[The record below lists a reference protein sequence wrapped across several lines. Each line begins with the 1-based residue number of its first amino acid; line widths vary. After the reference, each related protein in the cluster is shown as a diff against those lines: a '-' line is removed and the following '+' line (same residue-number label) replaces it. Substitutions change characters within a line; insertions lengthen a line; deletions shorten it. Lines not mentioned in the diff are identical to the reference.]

1 MQFIHLH
8 NHSHYSLLDGL
19 PKIPELVAEAK
30 KNNMKALGLTD
41 HGVMYGVI
49 EFYQECIKNGIKPII
64 GVEFY
69 LARRGLKDKKP
80 NIDARPYHLILLARN
95 NIGYNNLLKLTS
107 IAHLEGFYYKPRIDW
122 PTLEKYHEG
131 LIAMSACLNGQIPQV
146 ILAGDQ
152 KEASDLVLK
161 YKNLFGKDN
170 FYLEIQSHP
179 GQEEQERV
187 NKELINLSKVHGV
200 GLVATNDVHYLHAE
214 DAEAQDILI
223 CLQSKKKISDQ
234 DRMSLMDFDLSFRS
248 SEKMIEDFASVPE
261 AIKNTEKIAQMCNV
275 EIELGKISLPHF
287 ELPNNENPD
296 SFLEKMCQTGLKKRY
311 PECFDVSKN
320 KSCDPERIDKIN
332 KRLEY
337 ELSTIKKTGYASY
350 FLIVQDFVNW
360 AKKNGI
366 VVGPGRGSA
375 AGSIVSYLIN
385 ITDVDPLKYNLIFER
400 FLNPERVSMP
410 DIDIDFADIRR
421 LEILKYVE
429 AKYGQDHVS
438 QIITFGTMAARAAI
452 RDVGRVLGLSYNYC
466 DRIAK
471 MIPMFF
477 SLEDAINSSPEL
489 KDAYQNDP
497 EAKILINFAKKLE
510 GVARHH
516 STHACGVL
524 ISKDRLVETVPLQYA
539 SSSDQTII
547 SQYSLHPI
555 EDLGLLKMDFLGL
568 KNLTIL
574 ENVIDIIEKIHQ
586 KKVTLEDVDLEDKKT
601 FKLLQKGQTT
611 GVFQLESSGMKK
623 WLTKLKP
630 NRFEDIIAMVALY
643 RPGPMEFIPDFI
655 NGKLKKR
662 KIVYDDPH
670 LEPILADTYGIAVYQ
685 EQVMEIARQ
694 LAGFSYAEADI
705 LRKAVGKKI
714 KKLLNEQ
721 KDKLIDG
728 MVKNG
733 LSNPVAKK
741 IWQTIEPFASYG
753 FNKAHA
759 TCYALIAF
767 QTAYFKAN
775 YPTEFMTALLTADQD
790 DIDKI
795 AIRIREASQMKIKVL
810 PPNINKSFSTF
821 TVLPGELKKG
831 HKQIRF
837 GLNAIKNVGNNIVK
851 AIIRERKESGSF
863 KNIEDFLMRVQDKD
877 LNRKSLESLI
887 KSGAMN
893 GFGDINVLLKNVD
906 KLLEFNRYQK
916 QEKLNGQS
924 SIFSKMTAGK
934 SFSIKLEKYPNI
946 DPRDKLAWE
955 KEMLG
960 LYITGHP
967 FKEFQKKLSKK
978 IKTIADVKMAKLTK
992 DINIG
997 GVINSIQKI
1006 VTKNNENMMF
1016 AQLEDSTDN
1025 IEIIVFPKI
1034 FRKFE
1039 SVLQKDSMIIVN
1051 GRLNYKDGQAKLL
1064 VEDIQS
1070 LDNFLNKF
1078 SQKLEP
1084 LTIHLDDKPS
1094 IDQIDSLK
1102 DLLQHNSGK
1111 SPVYFEFPKGKK
1123 SAKVKISLSIKN
1135 TEDLRKKIK
1144 EILDSK

>member
-1 MQFIHLH
+1 MKFVHLH
-8 NHSHYSLLDGL
+8 THSHYSLLDGL
-19 PKIPELVAEAK
+19 SKVPELVAEAK
-30 KNNMKALGLTD
+30 KMNMPALGLTD

-49 EFYQECIKNGIKPII
+49 EFYQECIKNNIKPII

-80 NIDARPYHLILLARN
+80 NIDTKPYHLILLAKN
-95 NIGYNNLLKLTS
+95 NTGYNNLLKLTS

-122 PTLEKYHEG
+122 EILEKYHEG
-131 LIAMSACLNGQIPQV
+131 LIATSACLNGQIPST
-146 ILAGDQ
+146 ILAGDL
-152 KEASDLVLK
+152 KEANHLVSK
-161 YKNLFGKDN
+161 YKNLFGADS
-170 FYLEIQSHP
+170 FYLEVQSHP
-179 GQEEQERV
+179 GKEDQENV
-187 NKELINLSKVHGV
+187 NKELIKMSKEHGV
-200 GLVATNDVHYLHAE
+200 GLVATNDVHYLHSE
-214 DAEAQDILI
+214 DAEAQDLLM
-223 CLQSKKKISDQ
+223 CLQMKKKISDR
-234 DRMSLMDFDLSFRS
+234 DRINLMDFDLSFRPA
-248 SEKMIEDFASVPE
+248 EKMIEDFASIPE
-261 AIKNTEKIAQMCNV
+261 AIKNTEKIASMCNV
-275 EIELGKISLPHF
+275 KIELGKISLPYF

-296 SFLEKMCQTGLKKRY
+296 SYLGKICREGLKKRY
-311 PECFDVSKN
+311 PDCFGEKIA
-320 KSCDPERIDKIN
+320 KSCVQERLEKIN

-337 ELSTIKKTGYASY
+337 ELGIIKKTGYASY
-350 FLIVQDFVNW
+350 FLIVQDFINW
-360 AKKNGI
+360 AKENSI

-400 FLNPERVSMP
+400 FLNPERISMP
-410 DIDIDFADIRR
+410 DIDIDFADVRR
-421 LEILKYVE
+421 SEIIKYVE
-429 AKYGQDHVS
+429 DKYGHDHVS
-438 QIITFGTMAARAAI
+438 QIITFGTMAAKAAI
-452 RDVGRVLGLSYNYC
+452 RDVGRALGLSYSYC

-477 SLEDAINSSPEL
+477 TLEKAIEASPEL
-489 KDAYQNDP
+489 RDAYEHDP
-497 EAKILINFAKKLE
+497 EAKRLIDFAKKLE
-510 GVARHH
+510 GVAKHH

-524 ISKDRLVETVPLQYA
+524 ISKNRLVETVPLQYA

-547 SQYSLHPI
+547 SQYSLHPV

-574 ENVIDIIEKIHQ
+574 ENVINIINRIHH
-586 KKVTLEDVDLEDKKT
+586 KEISLKDVDLEDRKT
-601 FKLLQKGQTT
+601 FKLLQRGQTT

-623 WLTKLKP
+623 WLVKLKP

-655 NGKLKKR
+655 NGKQKR
-662 KIVYDDPH
+662 KKITYDDPR
-670 LEPILADTYGIAVYQ
+670 LEPILEGTYGIAVYQ
-685 EQVMEIARQ
+685 EQIMEIARQ

-714 KKLLNEQ
+714 KELLDEQ
-721 KDKLIDG
+721 KDKLVDG
-728 MVKNG
+728 MVDNG
-733 LSNPVAKK
+733 LSKENAQK

-775 YPTEFMTALLTADQD
+775 YPTEFMAALLTADQD

-821 TVLPGELKKG
+821 TVLAEELRKG

-837 GLNAIKNVGNNIVK
+837 GLNAIKNVGNNIVS
-851 AIIRERKESGSF
+851 AIIKERKENGNF
-863 KNIEDFLMRVQDKD
+863 KDIEDFLMRVQDKD

-893 GFGDINVLLKNVD
+893 GFGDINVLLKNTD

-916 QEKLNGQS
+916 KEKLDGQS
-924 SIFSKMTAGK
+924 SIFSKLVSGK
-934 SFSIKLEKYPNI
+934 SFSIKLEKCPNI
-946 DPRDKLAWE
+946 DPKDKLAWE

-978 IKTIADVKMAKLTK
+978 IKSIEEVKESKQKK
-992 DINIG
+992 DISIG
-997 GVINSIQKI
+997 GIINSVQKI

-1016 AQLEDSTDN
+1016 ALLEDSTDS
-1025 IEIIVFPKI
+1025 IEIVIFPKV
-1034 FRKFE
+1034 FREFE
-1039 SVLQKDSMIIVN
+1039 PILEKDNVVIIN
-1051 GRLNYKDGQAKLL
+1051 GRLNHKDGQPKLL
-1064 VEDIQS
+1064 VEDVKS
-1070 LDNFLNKF
+1070 LDSFIKNAKQKDTPLII
-1078 SQKLEP
+1078 KLENKP
-1084 LTIHLDDKPS
+1084 TIE
-1094 IDQIDSLK
+1094 QINRLK
-1102 DLLQHNSGK
+1102 DALKQNPGTSA
-1111 SPVYFEFPKGKK
+1111 VYFYIKKGKK
-1123 SAKVKISLSIKN
+1123 FN
-1135 TEDLRKKIK
+1135 KIK
-1144 EILDSK
+1144 INLSVDNSEELQKSIAKILDSK